1 MFKLRAISLAVS
13 CCIAGMAAAE
23 PVVIDSEQ
31 KATAALNTA
40 FSVMSEPQL
49 SLWSRVDQT
58 RRVAE
63 TALALVADA
72 TTPAAL
78 LKKPAG
84 ITIPCAVSGSA
95 IAQLARTFP
104 RVLKLR
110 WNACLYTDFDGY
122 PRERNGST
130 EITLLS
136 DTFTP
141 ERIAGIRQG
150 SAGSDF
156 TETRTI
162 IEPEQNSYDT
172 WSVNLRIVG
181 LIPMV
186 REFPRYGLFVGPY
199 AFEMTGFYRGQSRY
213 ELPGTQEP
221 PFESDSVQTYEY
233 VIASGTTRYT
243 ESQTRLSEDLTLH
256 WGTFG
261 LTTQSTGS
269 PATSSGFSVQGLRV
283 RSNSE
288 FVNWT
293 RADRIDGHIDYQ
305 WNPRFGPA
313 CLSGE
318 YTFQTVTPLQRSQ
331 LDGNGALVA
340 GDLRI
345 NDSARAQFFSAANT
359 PPSLPIPKNGMLAHV
374 TVAGLGTFDYDVPG
388 PFALRQLSGCW

>member
-1 MFKLRAISLAVS
+1 MFKLRVISFAVS
-13 CCIAGMAAAE
+13 CVACAAAAD

-31 KATAALNTA
+31 KTLAALTTGFTVMTEPVNT
-40 FSVMSEPQL
+40 V
-49 SLWSRVDQT
+49 RGTVDLT

-63 TALALVADA
+63 TALALVGAA

-95 IAQLARTFP
+95 TAQMARTFP

-150 SAGSDF
+150 SAGVDF
-156 TETRTI
+156 TESRTI
-162 IEPEQNSYDT
+162 LEPEQNSYDN

-213 ELPGTQEP
+213 EFPEP
-221 PFESDSVQTYEY
+221 QSPPYESDSLSTFEY
-233 VIASGTTRYT
+233 VIASGATTYSN
-243 ESQTRLSEDLTLH
+243 SQTQLAEDLTLH
-256 WGTFG
+256 WGTFES
-261 LTTQSTGS
+261 TTQSTGR
-269 PATSSGFSVQGLRV
+269 PADTGRFSVQGLRV
-283 RSNSE
+283 RSDSE

-293 RADRIDGHIDYQ
+293 RADRIDGNIDYH
-305 WNPRFGPA
+305 WRAAFGPS

-318 YTFQTVTPLQRSQ
+318 YRLKTVAPLRRSMF
-331 LDGNGALVA
+331 DGNGALTS

-345 NDSARAQFFSAANT
+345 NGTTRAQFFSAANT
-359 PPSLPIPKNGMLAHV
+359 PPSLPTPQNGMLANLG
-374 TVAGLGTFDYDVPG
+374 VAGVGTFNYDVSG
-388 PFALRQLSGCW
+388 PFPLRQMSGCW

>member
-1 MFKLRAISLAVS
+1 MFKLRVISFAVS
-13 CCIAGMAAAE
+13 CCVTGLAAAD
-23 PVVIDSEQ
+23 PVVIDSGQ
-31 KATAALNTA
+31 KATAALTTG
-40 FSVMSEPQL
+40 FTVLSEPAL
-49 SLWSRVDQT
+49 SLWSTVDQT

-63 TALALVADA
+63 TALTLVSGS

-84 ITIPCAVSGSA
+84 ITIPCAISGSA
-95 IAQLARTFP
+95 TAQLARTFP

-162 IEPEQNSYDT
+162 IDPEQNSYST

-199 AFEMTGFYRGQSRY
+199 AFEMSGFYRGQSRY
-213 ELPGTQEP
+213 ELPDPQEP
-221 PFESDSVQTYEY
+221 TYESDSVQTYEY
-233 VIASGTTRYT
+233 VIACGANAYSN
-243 ESQTRLSEDLTLH
+243 SQTQLSEDLTLH
-256 WGTFG
+256 WGTFER
-261 LTTQSTGS
+261 TTQSTGW
-269 PATSSGFSVQGLRV
+269 PADTTRFSVQGLRV
-283 RSNSE
+283 RSDSE

-293 RADRIDGHIDYQ
+293 RADRVDGSIDYH
-305 WNPRFGPA
+305 WSEVFGPS

-318 YTFQTVTPLQRSQ
+318 YRFKTVTPLSRSMF
-331 LDGNGALVA
+331 DGNGALTA

-345 NDSARAQFFSAANT
+345 NGSTRAQFFSAANT
-359 PPSLPIPKNGMLAHV
+359 PPSLPVPQNGMLAHV
-374 TVAGLGTFDYDVPG
+374 TIAGVGEFDYDVAG
-388 PFALRQLSGCW
+388 PFFLRQISGCW